1 MTDSVAGVVLAAGAG
16 TRLRPLT
23 LERPKPLCPF
33 GTATLVDRAITQIS
47 SVTSAIA
54 VNAHHGAAALV
65 AYLGGRIHVS
75 VEEELLGTGG
85 AIGQLRSWIEG
96 RDVVVANADTVHDVA
111 LSEAVAKWDRD
122 RIGFITAEARPTSF
136 APGMRLVAALMPW
149 TVVRDIPESPH
160 GLYPRWWAP
169 AAAEGDV
176 VVIPGGA
183 GAWFDCGRVRDY
195 LAANLWQS
203 KGVSVVGEGASVDGV
218 IEQSVI
224 WPGAVV
230 TSGEWLHRAIRTT
243 SGRTVLVR

>member
-1 MTDSVAGVVLAAGAG
+1 MSDSVAGVVLAAGAG

-33 GTATLVDRAITQIS
+33 GTATLVDRAIAQLAA
-47 SVTSAIA
+47 VTPAVS

-65 AYLGGRIHVS
+65 AHLGGRVHLS
-75 VEEELLGTGG
+75 VEEVLLGTGG
-85 AIGQLRSWIEG
+85 AIGRQRSWIDG
-96 RDVVVANADTVHDVA
+96 RDVVVANADTVHDAA
-111 LSEAVAKWDRD
+111 LSAAVAKWDRD
-122 RIGFITAEARPTSF
+122 RIGFVTAGASPTSF

-149 TVVRDIPESPH
+149 AVVREIPESPH

-169 AAAEGDV
+169 AAAEGAV

-183 GAWFDCGRVRDY
+183 SAWFDCGRVSDY

-203 KGVSVVGEGASVDGV
+203 EGASVVGEGAMVYGV

-230 TSGEWLHRAIRTT
+230 TSGEWLRRAIRTT